1 MSFVNPLFFIG
12 ASAVAIPVL
21 LHLIKRERAQKVE
34 FPTLMFL
41 RRISRRSIRYQ
52 KLRHL
57 LLLILR
63 ILALMLVVLAFTR
76 PFRAIQSAA
85 ASQGR
90 TTLAHIIL
98 LDDSL
103 SMGYGDRWD
112 RAKRAAAAIVRGAEP
127 GDKVAVLEFSDRTLV
142 RTQLT
147 NDFGEALAQ
156 IEHAVQ
162 LSDRSTRYAQALRIA
177 EKLALD
183 AGTGKRIIHL
193 ISDFQKNGETGEK
206 ESFRL
211 SPGIDL
217 ERVDLGSDDFS
228 NLAVGDVQVTEA
240 DESAG
245 GGLKIKCSVVN
256 FGTLDRDNVRL
267 SLSLDGR
274 DVSEKRVRIGKGTS
288 AGAEFDLPGLTSGTH
303 PLVLEVEDSNLTRD
317 NRFVMTVDA
326 RAKTPVLAV
335 ENADSGRGRR
345 SSSYFIANALNVSS
359 SSPYRLTTVQPEKLA
374 LSATIPGRLL
384 IWNNVSGGGAG
395 MQGKLQEFVKNGG
408 GLAIVL
414 NDSSLEADFNRTFA
428 TWLPMRVAAPAGA
441 GNHRPTEDYALMTD
455 VRMDHPVFR
464 PFGEPHSGT
473 FASARFYSHARL
485 SIDKGAEAVAKFDN
499 GDPALVA
506 VSLGKGRVL
515 VFASSADDT
524 SNDLPLKAVYAPFW
538 QQVLHY
544 LENFQEGRHWMEVGE
559 TIAPRK
565 LLVEAALRQGQG
577 EVNSDQAVVVL
588 DPMKQ
593 RVPLAP
599 GSDVVAVDK
608 AGFYEIRSPKLNTNV
623 AVNPEPRESD
633 LTHGNSQEM
642 VAGWISNDPN
652 LAPAVSEQERLTPE
666 EQDRRQRF
674 WRFLLLGA
682 LVFLLAEA
690 ILSNRAVLKP
700 Q

>member
-1 MSFVNPLFFIG
+1 MSFVNPLFFLG
-12 ASAVAIPVL
+12 AAAVAIPVL
-21 LHLIKRERAQKVE
+21 LHLIKRERAQKIE

-57 LLLILR
+57 LLLFLR
-63 ILALMLVVLAFTR
+63 ILALVFIVLGFTR
-76 PFRAIQSAA
+76 PFRTIPSAA
-85 ASQGR
+85 ASAGR
-90 TTLAHIIL
+90 TTQAHIVL
-98 LDDSL
+98 LDNSL
-103 SMGYGDRWD
+103 SMGYGDRWE

-127 GDKVAVLEFSDRTLV
+127 GDKVAVLEFSDRTLA

-156 IEHAVQ
+156 IEHGVQ

-193 ISDFQKNGETGEK
+193 ISDFQKNGETDEK

-217 ERVDLGSDDFS
+217 ERADLGSDDFS
-228 NLAVGDVQVTEA
+228 NLAVGDVQITEA

-256 FGTLDRDNVRL
+256 FGTVDRDNVRL

-274 DVSEKRVRIGKGTS
+274 DVTDKRLRIGTGTS
-288 AGAEFDLPGLTSGTH
+288 VGAEFDLPGLTSGTH
-303 PLVLEVEDSNLTRD
+303 PLVLEVEDPNLTRD

-326 RAKTPVLAV
+326 RAKTPVVAV
-335 ENADSGRGRR
+335 ENAGSGRERR
-345 SSSYFIANALNVSS
+345 SPSYFLANALNVSS
-359 SSPYRLTTVQPEKLA
+359 SSPFRLTAVPPESLA
-374 LSATIPGRLL
+374 SSTAIPGRLL
-384 IWNNVSGGGAG
+384 IWNNVSGGSAAV
-395 MQGKLQEFVKNGG
+395 QRKLQDFVRSGG

-414 NDSSLEADFNRTFA
+414 NDGSLEADFNRTFSA
-428 TWLPMRVAAPAGA
+428 WLPIRVVAPAGPQSR
-441 GNHRPTEDYALMTD
+441 RPAEDYALMTD
-455 VRMDHPVFR
+455 VRIDHPVFR

-473 FASARFYSHARL
+473 FASARFYAHARL
-485 SIDKGAEAVAKFDN
+485 SVDKGAEPVARFDN

-506 VSLGKGRVL
+506 VSVGKGRVL
-515 VFASSADDT
+515 VFASSADDS

-544 LENFQEGRHWMEVGE
+544 LENFEEGRHWIEVGE

-577 EVNSDQAVVVL
+577 DVNLDQAVVVL
-588 DPMKQ
+588 DPTKQ
-593 RVPLAP
+593 RVPSAP
-599 GSDVVAVDK
+599 GSDVVAVDR

-652 LAPAVSEQERLTPE
+652 LAPVVSEQEKLTPE

-682 LVFLLAEA
+682 LILLLTEA

-700 Q
+700 E